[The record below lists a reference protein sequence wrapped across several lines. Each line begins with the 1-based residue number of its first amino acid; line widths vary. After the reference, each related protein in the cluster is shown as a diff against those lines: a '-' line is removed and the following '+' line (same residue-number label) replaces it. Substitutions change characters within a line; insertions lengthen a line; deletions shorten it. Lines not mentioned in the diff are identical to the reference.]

1 MNSPTK
7 GKYSTMFQHTS
18 SNKLI
23 LSLSREPLIIFKQRL
38 LRQDNEMSADALI
51 IQQKAER
58 VLVRGINGSASE
70 LVREVSSQGFPGG
83 FSGY

>member
-1 MNSPTK
+1 
-7 GKYSTMFQHTS
+7 MFQHTS

-23 LSLSREPLIIFKQRL
+23 LSLSREPLITFKQRL

-58 VLVRGINGSASE
+58 VLVRGIHGSASE
-70 LVREVSSQGFPGG
+70 LVREVSVGT
-83 FSGY
+83 SGLQWVSWSVLKPQY